1 MAPKDFDLVVGSG
14 QVSLGQRG
22 MDLAVADVV
31 QQNNRPTLATLQFWD
46 QMVEASWHPIRNRAV
61 AKWADR
67 IGHGCGLW
75 IVASRRMRQNS
86 AMTRGRRD
94 NGL

>member
-46 QMVEASWHPIRNRAV
+46 QMVEALWHPFRNRAV
-61 AKWADR
+61 AKWTDR
-67 IGHGCGLW
+67 IGHGCALW
-75 IVASRRMRQNS
+75 IVASHRMHLNS
-86 AMTRGRRD
+86 TMTKGRRSD
-94 NGL
+94 GF